1 MRPKVQAENTKMS
14 VPGAGSY
21 EHKEMIG
28 KEAMSKTMASK
39 LYLKPI
45 AGALGPGPGGYS
57 VDK

>member
-1 MRPKVQAENTKMS
+1 MS